1 MNNLVF
7 YKRSK
12 FNIDEIRNCCEFM
25 THEMNALLDLRVMF
39 YVVLIVATM
48 EAFLSGYSITPT
60 LFSDLNF
67 RVLAIPVECV
77 VITKWPTKF
86 YSILPVECI
95 LCAI

>member
-7 YKRSK
+7 YKRTE

-60 LFSDLNF
+60 LVF
-67 RVLAIPVECV
+67 RFKLSGIS
-77 VITKWPTKF
+77 
-86 YSILPVECI
+86 YSG
-95 LCAI
+95 